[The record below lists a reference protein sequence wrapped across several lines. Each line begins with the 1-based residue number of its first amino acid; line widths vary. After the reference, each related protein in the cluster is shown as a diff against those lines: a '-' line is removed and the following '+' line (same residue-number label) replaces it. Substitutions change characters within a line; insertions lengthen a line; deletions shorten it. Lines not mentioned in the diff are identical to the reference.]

1 MLLSVNRYFEMFGV
15 AEGNVDEKGLG
26 VVLLKLLPSN
36 TTGEK
41 IRGPERD
48 RAWEANILG
57 EERLN
62 VEDDLPFGA
71 LFVLS

>member
-26 VVLLKLLPSN
+26 VLLKLLPSN

-41 IRGPERD
+41 MRGPERD
-48 RAWEANILG
+48 RAWEANVLG
-57 EERLN
+57 EDRLN

-71 LFVLS
+71 LFILS

>member
-1 MLLSVNRYFEMFGV
+1 MLLSVNRYFEMFGA

-26 VVLLKLLPSN
+26 VLLKLLPSN

-41 IRGPERD
+41 MRGPERD
-48 RAWEANILG
+48 RAWEANVLG
-57 EERLN
+57 EDRLN

-71 LFVLS
+71 LFILS